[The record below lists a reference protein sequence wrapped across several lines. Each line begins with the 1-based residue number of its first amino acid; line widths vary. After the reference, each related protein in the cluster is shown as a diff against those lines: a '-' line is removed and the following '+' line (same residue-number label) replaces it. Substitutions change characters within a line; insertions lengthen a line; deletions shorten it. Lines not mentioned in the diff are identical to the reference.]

1 MQVHQ
6 DIVHLPEF
14 KNAVLT
20 IGTFDG
26 VHLGHRQI
34 LSQLKT
40 EAERIGGETVI
51 ITFHPHP
58 RKIIDSAQPPIYLL
72 NTIDEKIELLEGLN
86 IDHLVIVPFDERFS
100 QMSANEYVEKF
111 LLEKFKPHTIIIGY
125 DHHFGKGR
133 TGNYLL
139 LENYSARFGFRL
151 IEISEHVIAENAV
164 SSTRIRQALLKGEI
178 AEALSLLGY
187 VYFFEGKVIEK
198 NKLGRTLGYPT
209 ANLEIQDREKLIPA
223 NGIYIVEAMLLPD
236 KSLIRNAGEHQTKSL
251 LRGMM
256 NIGIRPTIADGR
268 FMIEI
273 NIFDFDEDIYDQ
285 TLRVFV
291 NKYLRP
297 EIKFDDLDSLKDQ
310 LREDKLDSL
319 NFFQLNQGA

>member
-26 VHLGHRQI
+26 IHLGHRQI
-34 LSQLKT
+34 LSQLKM
-40 EAERIGGETVI
+40 EAERIDGETVI

-58 RKIIDSAQPPIYLL
+58 RKVIDSAQPPIYLL

-151 IEISEHVIAENAV
+151 IEISEHVIAENVV
-164 SSTRIRQALLKGEI
+164 SSTRIRQALFKGEI
-178 AEALSLLGY
+178 AEAKSLLGY
-187 VYFFEGKVIEK
+187 DYFFEG
-198 NKLGRTLGYPT
+198 
-209 ANLEIQDREKLIPA
+209 
-223 NGIYIVEAMLLPD
+223 
-236 KSLIRNAGEHQTKSL
+236 
-251 LRGMM
+251 
-256 NIGIRPTIADGR
+256 
-268 FMIEI
+268 
-273 NIFDFDEDIYDQ
+273 
-285 TLRVFV
+285 
-291 NKYLRP
+291 
-297 EIKFDDLDSLKDQ
+297 
-310 LREDKLDSL
+310 
-319 NFFQLNQGA
+319 